1 MSDLPLTDL
10 QWDALDAA
18 RGTMPDPD
26 RRRSALDAV
35 LALRPVSEPV
45 EWKPGDWAEHPE
57 VQIDGFEYEAGWYV
71 LLVEET
77 LAVAL
82 WVDGQ
87 GFNGSLDWLSHAT
100 PRCDPPESWVAAGR
114 PGTATDPSDA
124 LHEQVRLLEA
134 DLESMTQHRDH
145 WRALLIALGRL
156 APPEGSDQ

>member
-1 MSDLPLTDL
+1 MGDETTVELTDEVWDKVTEVRDGSDLNQGQID
-10 QWDALDAA
+10 
-18 RGTMPDPD
+18 
-26 RRRSALDAV
+26 ALDAV
-35 LALRPVSEPV
+35 LAQRPVSEPV

-100 PRCDPPESWVAAGR
+100 PRCDPPDSWVEAGR
-114 PGTATDPSDA
+114 PGAID
-124 LHEQVRLLEA
+124 Q
-134 DLESMTQHRDH
+134 
-145 WRALLIALGRL
+145 
-156 APPEGSDQ
+156 PPGGDR

>member
-100 PRCDPPESWVAAGR
+100 PRCDPPDSWVEAGR
-114 PGTATDPSDA
+114 PGAID
-124 LHEQVRLLEA
+124 Q
-134 DLESMTQHRDH
+134 
-145 WRALLIALGRL
+145 
-156 APPEGSDQ
+156 PPGGDR